1 MRDLVVALAAPA
13 VMCASGIY
21 AACAAWWRRRNPA
34 PEPWSQA
41 GLRLAGER
49 AVAVAEAVV
58 ADQHALLM
66 CDAGRTGAKTGHMR
80 HHERSVTGDRV
91 AEGRSGEAA

>member
-1 MRDLVVALAAPA
+1 MRDVMVALAAPA
-13 VMCASGIY
+13 VMCASGLY
-21 AACAAWWRRRNPA
+21 ALCAAWWRRRRPA

-58 ADQHALLM
+58 ADQYALLT
-66 CDAGRTGAKTGHMR
+66 CDAGRTGAKTGRMR
-80 HHERSVTGDRV
+80 HHERPVAGDRV
-91 AEGRSGEAA
+91 TEGRSGEAP